1 MMNSVLIRSSR
12 FVRGSVRFNVGSE
25 GMAMEL
31 VVEEGQVLEQQEHR
45 ELEGLDEEPALAMK
59 QGMLVSEEG

>member
-12 FVRGSVRFNVGSE
+12 FVRPSVRFNVGLE
-25 GMAMEL
+25 GTAMEL

-45 ELEGLDEEPALAMK
+45 ELEGLDEEPALVME
-59 QGMLVSEEG
+59 Q